1 LAVARG
7 LVIFPTYNEAEN
19 IERILPEVL
28 SKSPE
33 LEALVIDDNSP
44 DKTGDMVERMA
55 QSDARI
61 HLIRRPGKMGLG
73 TAYVTGFKYVLE
85 HGYDYCFEMDADFS
99 HPPEKIPEMIEL
111 LKDYDLVIGSRYSGG
126 VSVVNWPM
134 QRLLLSY
141 FACMYARKV
150 TGVPIRD
157 LTAGF
162 KAYRRETLAGIDL
175 DKLKEDGYGFQIEI
189 DFLIWR
195 KGFRIK
201 ETPIVFTERRAGT
214 SKMNKRI
221 VRRAFFLVLRLRLA
235 RMFGRA

>member
-1 LAVARG
+1 MARG

-33 LEALVIDDNSP
+33 LDVLVIDDNSP
-44 DKTGDMVERMA
+44 DKTGDLVERMA
-55 QSDARI
+55 QANPKI

-73 TAYVTGFKYVLE
+73 TAYVLGFKYVLE

-99 HPPEKIPEMIEL
+99 HPPDKVPEMIEL
-111 LKDYDLVIGSRYSGG
+111 LKDYDLVIGSRYSEG

-134 QRLLLSY
+134 NRLLLSY

-150 TGVPIRD
+150 TGVPVRD

-175 DKLKEDGYGFQIEI
+175 DKLKEDG
-189 DFLIWR
+189 
-195 KGFRIK
+195 
-201 ETPIVFTERRAGT
+201 
-214 SKMNKRI
+214 
-221 VRRAFFLVLRLRLA
+221 
-235 RMFGRA
+235 

>member
-1 LAVARG
+1 LTVARG

-19 IERILPEVL
+19 IERIVPEAL
-28 SKSPE
+28 AKSPE
-33 LEALVIDDNSP
+33 LEVLVIDDNSP
-44 DKTGDMVERMA
+44 DGTGDMVERMA
-55 QSDARI
+55 AANPKI
-61 HLIRRPGKMGLG
+61 HLIRRPGKLGLG
-73 TAYVTGFKYVLE
+73 TAYVLGFKYVLE

-99 HPPEKIPEMIEL
+99 HPPDKLPVMIEL
-111 LKDYDLVIGSRYSGG
+111 LKDYDVVIGSRYSDG

-134 QRLLLSY
+134 KRLLLSY
-141 FACMYARKV
+141 FACMYARLM
-150 TGVPIRD
+150 TGCPVRD

-162 KAYRRETLAGIDL
+162 KVYRRETLAGIAL

-189 DFLIWR
+189 DFVIWR

-235 RMFGRA
+235 RVFGRA

>member
-1 LAVARG
+1 MARG
-7 LVIFPTYNEAEN
+7 LVILPTYNEAEN
-19 IERILPEVL
+19 IERIVPEVL
-28 SKSPE
+28 SKSAE
-33 LEALVIDDNSP
+33 LEVLVIDDNSP

-55 QSDARI
+55 ADPRI

-73 TAYVTGFKYVLE
+73 TAYVLGFKYVLE

-99 HPPEKIPEMIEL
+99 HPPDKVPEMIEL
-111 LKDYDLVIGSRYSGG
+111 LKDYDLVIGSRYSDG

-134 QRLLLSY
+134 KRLLLS
-141 FACMYARKV
+141 FLACTYARKV
-150 TGVPIRD
+150 TGCPVRD

-162 KAYRRETLAGIDL
+162 KAYRRETLVGIDL

-201 ETPIVFTERRAGT
+201 EIPIVFTERRAGT

-221 VRRAFFLVLRLRLA
+221 VRRAFFLVLRLRLQ
-235 RMFGRA
+235 RIFGRA